1 VLAGPMI
8 QQMMRGPHMQGPPGN
23 MGLLTPA
30 APQPSAGRAATSSSS
45 GGGELR
51 QGAAGEDAAHAR
63 SAGVGIAPPARSERA
78 HAHEKLDGRLP
89 TLTSFS
95 KPLLL
100 QDMGDKGAAAMA
112 RFRALLAAHHSDKTS
127 DAVPADEAEA
137 LGQMEALL
145 QMPVAQVEMRSLPK
159 PCFRL
164 VLSSLL
170 PPGSSVLSSQ
180 TDRNKRSKTRLIG
193 T

>member
-1 VLAGPMI
+1 
-8 QQMMRGPHMQGPPGN
+8 MQGAAMPRD
-23 MGLLTPA
+23 MGLRTPMSAAA
-30 APQPSAGRAATSSSS
+30 APEPPAGRGATSCSSNAGS
-45 GGGELR
+45 QLG
-51 QGAAGEDAAHAR
+51 QGAAGEGDAAHAR

-112 RFRALLAAHHSDKTS
+112 RFRALLAAHHADKTS

-145 QMPVAQVEMRSLPK
+145 QMPVAEAQMHSLPK

-164 VLSSLL
+164 VLT
-170 PPGSSVLSSQ
+170 PQ
-180 TDRNKRSKTRLIG
+180 TDRSKSSKP
-193 T
+193 